1 MLGAEVEPPVGRGDR
16 RGDDVAVAQVTGIGR
31 LPLKNSFHRVAG
43 GSIPAS
49 FPAILPGAFSAVPPG
64 VPVSSRSPGA
74 IGWNRDSKVSAC
86 AGRTIMSA
94 AVLSCLTCPFT
105 DRVSRSEPSWARSA
119 ASTRVSQGPTGVK
132 VG

>member
-1 MLGAEVEPPVGRGDR
+1 
-16 RGDDVAVAQVTGIGR
+16 
-31 LPLKNSFHRVAG
+31 VAG
-43 GSIPAS
+43 GSSPATR
-49 FPAILPGAFSAVPPG
+49 PAILAGAFSAVPPG

-74 IGWNRDSKVSAC
+74 IGWKRDSRVSAC

-94 AVLSCLTCPFT
+94 AVLSCRTSLFT
-105 DRVSRSEPSWARSA
+105 DRVSRSEPSRARSA